1 MKRSIQV
8 YGISSLMIL
17 FGALFVIS
25 CAQNALTG
33 KSQLS
38 LVSEQ
43 EIQALSLTQY
53 QDFLKTSTVISPAK
67 DAQAQ
72 MVQRVGKKIT
82 ASVEKYFAEKNNKE
96 FLKGYQWEYNLV
108 KNDTTINAWCMPGGK
123 IVVYTG
129 ILPVTKNETALAFVM
144 GHEVSHALLQHG
156 NKRMSET
163 MIQELGGTVLSAAIS
178 SKPKET
184 QDLFMRAYGIGTSV
198 GIMLPFSR
206 EQELEADKFG
216 LMWAAKSGY
225 DPSEAS
231 AFWERMQKS
240 KSGQAPPEFLST
252 HPSDVTRIQ
261 KIKEYLPEAL
271 KYYKK

>member
-1 MKRSIQV
+1 MKRSIRV
-8 YGISSLMIL
+8 YGILTCVLL
-17 FGALFVIS
+17 FGALLVIS

-53 QDFLKTSTVISPAK
+53 QEFLKSSVVISPAK

-82 ASVEKYFAEKNNKE
+82 AAVEAYFAEKNNKDL
-96 FLKGYQWEYNLV
+96 LKGYQWEYNLV
-108 KNDTTINAWCMPGGK
+108 KNDTTVNAWCMPGGK

-156 NKRMSET
+156 NKRMSES
-163 MIQELGGTVLSAAIS
+163 MIQELGASVLSAAIS
-178 SKPKET
+178 TKPKET
-184 QDLFMRAYGIGTSV
+184 QSIFMRAYGIGTTV

-216 LMWAAKSGY
+216 LLWAAKSGY
-225 DPSEAS
+225 DPTEAM
-231 AFWERMQKS
+231 AFWERMQKI
-240 KSGQAPPEFLST
+240 KSGETPPEFLST
-252 HPSDVTRIQ
+252 HPSDATRIQ
-261 KIKEYLPEAL
+261 KIKEYLPEVM
-271 KYYKK
+271 KFYKK